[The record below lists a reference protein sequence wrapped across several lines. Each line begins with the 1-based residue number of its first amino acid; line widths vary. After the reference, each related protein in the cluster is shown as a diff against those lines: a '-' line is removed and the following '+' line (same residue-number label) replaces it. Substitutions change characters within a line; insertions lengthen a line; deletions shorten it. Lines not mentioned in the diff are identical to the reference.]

1 MESKTYLLEFQ
12 LLSYRF
18 LGHFDMTSR
27 SRRSSY
33 LRKKSKV
40 GLINLDI
47 DYGFDTTLCEDCLR
61 QRTGM
66 YSSPVNP
73 SKVTGT
79 GHRNIPQN
87 VWSQNCVIFTRF
99 LSDSGLGLK
108 ERLIALGFI
117 GFTNG
122 TLLTKCRRIFVI
134 HPTALSL
141 LRVNIVGCLILI
153 YLFSELFFFFWV
165 SC

>member
-1 MESKTYLLEFQ
+1 M
-12 LLSYRF
+12 
-18 LGHFDMTSR
+18 
-27 SRRSSY
+27 
-33 LRKKSKV
+33 
-40 GLINLDI
+40 
-47 DYGFDTTLCEDCLR
+47 
-61 QRTGM
+61 
-66 YSSPVNP
+66 
-73 SKVTGT
+73 
-79 GHRNIPQN
+79 
-87 VWSQNCVIFTRF
+87 IFTRF

-153 YLFSELFFFFWV
+153 YLFSELFFFLSFLLKLGFDV
-165 SC
+165 ILRNLQPLSQLRQDFFPNSVQARLARSKFYPNTHEEEFSPKISIFYTNADGGYSGVLNSIAESILPYFIRCSHSA